1 MATLYSSR
9 GQVYKTCPF
18 FMKEYLLT
26 CRIRTLMKQLRLL
39 SQWLNQKF
47 GFRIPDLTTV
57 LRLLAAQLAIGLIF
71 VLWQPTMWGQVLAIC
86 GLSFGA
92 TFVILGCRPMRRVL
106 TVRVDEKSVAPTL
119 QIANETLPFLRRGLN
134 EETARQTAEIIQKIS
149 DVAAV
154 AITDRERVLAFLGTG
169 CEHHPVGGSIVTRAT
184 REVIATGELKVV
196 QNKSEFNCPV
206 KDCNCPLEAAVIA
219 PLICKGKVVG
229 TVKLYQTH
237 QGHIPGSV
245 IKLAVGVAQ
254 LLGVQM
260 ELAELDRQA
269 QLATKAELD
278 ALQAQINPH
287 FLFNTIN
294 TISMFTRT
302 NPETARR
309 LLIRLSSF
317 FRHSLKRHGRFI
329 TLEEELEYIHT
340 YLVLEKAR
348 FREKLRVLRNIDK
361 SLLQYNIPVLTV
373 QPLVEN
379 AVRHGIT
386 PKEGQGTVQISAQLH
401 GDEIEI
407 AITDDGVG
415 IPPEIMPKILEPGFG
430 SGSGVGLSNVNE
442 RLKILFGED
451 HGLHIESE
459 PGQGTAVW
467 LRVPLMVDDD

>member
-1 MATLYSSR
+1 
-9 GQVYKTCPF
+9 
-18 FMKEYLLT
+18 MK
-26 CRIRTLMKQLRLL
+26 KLRLL
-39 SQWLNQKF
+39 SQYLHKKM
-47 GFRIPDLTTV
+47 GFRVPELATL
-57 LRLLAAQLAIGLIF
+57 LRLVVVQLILGVIFSFLYRELWLEWLIF
-71 VLWQPTMWGQVLAIC
+71 SC
-86 GLSFGA
+86 LSLLGS
-92 TFVILGCRPMRRVL
+92 FVILGLRPLRRML
-106 TVRVDEKSVAPTL
+106 TVRVDEKSFAPTL

-134 EETARQTAEIIQKIS
+134 EETANKTAEIIQKIS

-169 CEHHPVGGSIVTRAT
+169 CENHPVGGSIVTWAT
-184 REVIATGELKVV
+184 REVLATGELKVV

-206 KDCNCPLEAAVIA
+206 KDCNCPLESAVIA
-219 PLICKGKVVG
+219 PLICKGEVTG

-237 QGHIPGSV
+237 KGQIPGSV
-245 IKLAVGVAQ
+245 VKLAIGVAQ

-260 ELAELDRQA
+260 ELAELDRQS

-309 LLIRLSSF
+309 LLIRLASF

-329 TLEEELEYIHT
+329 TLQEETEYINT

-348 FREKLRVLRNIDK
+348 FREKIRVVRNIDK
-361 SLLQYNIPVLTV
+361 SLLHYRIPVLTV

-379 AVRHGIT
+379 AIRHGIT
-386 PKEGQGTVQISAQLH
+386 PKEGQGMVQISAQLR

-415 IPPEIMPKILEPGFG
+415 IPPEIMPKIFQPGFG
-430 SGSGVGLSNVNE
+430 SGSGVGLSNVHE
-442 RLKILFGED
+442 RLKLLFGPE
-451 HGLHIESE
+451 HGLNIESE
-459 PGQGTAVW
+459 QGFGTTVW
-467 LRVPLMVDDD
+467 LRIPLVVHDDD